1 MADKGEIQMEP
12 QEALQYLTGGG
23 DFYQFKTKLAVQS
36 LGVYAKDVGLSP
48 KEITS
53 LVAIAGSGRLG
64 VQSAQKLIRCLIPQ
78 EHVEQEAAVKVLS
91 CLGVPNIAASV
102 KALLLKWTVLVF
114 DLLDGD
120 HLLSCLYD
128 VLFHFLDYDSLRPT
142 VCQLLCYITRRE
154 HVMEFRIHKL
164 LSLLKSVGVN
174 DQPIVSLLWAFR
186 VYRPDLLSLSMKS
199 GRMALFKSVD
209 RSLAADIKR
218 VQV

>member
-102 KALLLKWTVLVF
+102 KVGYKDRQYTENMWVTYCHLYTSQALLLKWTVLVF

-128 VLFHFLDYDSLRPT
+128 VLFHFLDYDSLVLMHP
-142 VCQLLCYITRRE
+142 CINIFIGYI
-154 HVMEFRIHKL
+154 
-164 LSLLKSVGVN
+164 
-174 DQPIVSLLWAFR
+174 
-186 VYRPDLLSLSMKS
+186 
-199 GRMALFKSVD
+199 
-209 RSLAADIKR
+209 
-218 VQV
+218 

>member
-1 MADKGEIQMEP
+1 
-12 QEALQYLTGGG
+12 
-23 DFYQFKTKLAVQS
+23 
-36 LGVYAKDVGLSP
+36 
-48 KEITS
+48 
-53 LVAIAGSGRLG
+53 
-64 VQSAQKLIRCLIPQ
+64 
-78 EHVEQEAAVKVLS
+78 
-91 CLGVPNIAASV
+91 
-102 KALLLKWTVLVF
+102 
-114 DLLDGD
+114 
-120 HLLSCLYD
+120 
-128 VLFHFLDYDSLRPT
+128 

-218 VQV
+218 VQDKRMTAGRQVLLSKARQVTSSSKRRRLTSTEDIIESLEKVEVPKLSYCFMACFCCTH